1 MFSHGLLRVSTQSV
15 PLLRGRLK
23 AGGGIVQQQQII
35 MQAIK
40 DKNNFYN
47 KTLQPFA
54 NKNRKQMT
62 KAESCLWKFVLRSKQ
77 TGVVFNRQR
86 PCLNYIADFMC
97 KELKL
102 IIEVD
107 GYTHL
112 LEEVIINDRVRQAN
126 LEKAGFKI
134 LRFKDDEVLKEIDI
148 VRNKIFKTMM
158 ELQNK
163 N

>member
-1 MFSHGLLRVSTQSV
+1 
-15 PLLRGRLK
+15 
-23 AGGGIVQQQQII
+23 
-35 MQAIK
+35 
-40 DKNNFYN
+40 
-47 KTLQPFA
+47 
-54 NKNRKQMT
+54 MT
-62 KAESCLWKFVLRSKQ
+62 KAESCLWKFVLRAKQ
-77 TGVVFNRQR
+77 TGIVFNRQR
-86 PCLNYIADFMC
+86 PGLNYIADFMY

-148 VRNKIFKTMM
+148 VRNKIFKTIM